1 MLQAHA
7 TFMQPLQCVYCLAA
21 PCAHSCSHYNAI
33 CIHALQITM
42 EEPIMRRNKRI
53 CNRPTYPS
61 SPAAATLHR
70 KTKAVLEVLAPS
82 LVWCSGSPACC
93 HGCLAGCW
101 GTLCS
106 VCLPIDKFKHNLMV
120 NKYIASFIFNACD
133 RSAAVLHDN
142 FLAAAAA
149 TRPFWSRPGKFDIW
163 KAGGISSSAMSC
175 LANSAPC
182 NGLLHLPG
190 QIPTACSVGLSGLS
204 FD

>member
-1 MLQAHA
+1 MLRAHA
-7 TFMQPLQCVYCLAA
+7 TFMKPLQCVYRLAA

-42 EEPIMRRNKRI
+42 EAPITRRNKRI

-70 KTKAVLEVLAPS
+70 KTQAVLDVLAPS
-82 LVWCSGSPACC
+82 LVRCSGSPACC
-93 HGCLAGCW
+93 HGCLIELALLGH
-101 GTLCS
+101 L
-106 VCLPIDKFKHNLMV
+106 VLCLPIDKCKHNLMV

-142 FLAAAAA
+142 FLAAAA
-149 TRPFWSRPGKFDIW
+149 TRPFWSGPGKFDIW
-163 KAGGISSSAMSC
+163 RAGGISSSTMSY
-175 LANSAPC
+175 LATSAPC
-182 NGLLHLPG
+182 NGVLHLPG